1 MQNLGLIV
9 GLILTIIGMYKIDM
23 FLIPTLDY
31 FGKYVFFAAINIF
44 VFWIEWFF
52 YKKFEGLM
60 KILMPIGWGVIILL
74 IGVKFA

>member
-1 MQNLGLIV
+1 MQNSGLIV

-31 FGKYVFFAAINIF
+31 FGKYVFFGAINIF
-44 VFWIEWFF
+44 VFWVLWFF

-60 KILMPIGWGVIILL
+60 KILMPVIWGVVILL
-74 IGVKFA
+74 LGVKFA